1 MKNIFS
7 KHQPPSLLINAM
19 GVDAK
24 VGKDNNSFKEINKQD
39 GASFNNALQ
48 QGITSYFLTSKYFV
62 LEHKKTTQM
71 EEYLILPQTCL
82 SLHLITG
89 YIMMMS

>member
-24 VGKDNNSFKEINKQD
+24 VGKDII
-39 GASFNNALQ
+39 L
-48 QGITSYFLTSKYFV
+48 L
-62 LEHKKTTQM
+62 KK
-71 EEYLILPQTCL
+71 
-82 SLHLITG
+82 
-89 YIMMMS
+89 